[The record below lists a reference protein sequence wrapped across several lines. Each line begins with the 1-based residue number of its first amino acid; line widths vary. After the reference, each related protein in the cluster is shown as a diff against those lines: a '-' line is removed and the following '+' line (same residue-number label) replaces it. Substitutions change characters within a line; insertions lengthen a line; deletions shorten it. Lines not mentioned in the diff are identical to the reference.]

1 MLGVS
6 RSHVS
11 LENTEGLRG
20 EYEKTAF
27 SLYVECMHADGFGI
41 AYLGSCRKPAEVRSL
56 GAEAAQMAADMRGA
70 KKPESGACTLVAGP
84 EALLS
89 LMDAFLPSFSG
100 DWKRRAITRLSPGAK
115 AFNSDLTI
123 CEDGLAPGTE
133 ARPFDDEGTPSGKRF
148 LVENG
153 VVRSFLYDR
162 ETAALEGVS
171 ESGACVRPGYD
182 VPPSASASNIIISPG
197 KVNDLAE
204 LGRIIE
210 LRSAHG
216 SHTANPTSGDI
227 GLEVSSAFLVEGG
240 KRSPLKGFMVTGNV
254 FDMFANIE
262 AIEKKQVTYGS
273 LIAPRIAFRN
283 VRIVS

>member
-1 MLGVS
+1 
-6 RSHVS
+6 
-11 LENTEGLRG
+11 
-20 EYEKTAF
+20 
-27 SLYVECMHADGFGI
+27 
-41 AYLGSCRKPAEVRSL
+41 
-56 GAEAAQMAADMRGA
+56 
-70 KKPESGACTLVAGP
+70 VAGP
-84 EALLS
+84 EALLN
-89 LMDAFLPSFSG
+89 LMDVFLPSFSG
-100 DWKRRAITRLSPGAK
+100 DWKRRAITKLSPGAK
-115 AFNSDLTI
+115 AFNGDLTI

-133 ARPFDDEGTPSGKRF
+133 ARPFDDEGTPSKKRL

-153 VVRSFLYDR
+153 AVKSFLYDR

-182 VPPSASASNIIISPG
+182 LPPSASPSNIVISPG

-227 GLEVSSAFLVEGG
+227 GLEASSAFLVENG
-240 KRSPLKGFMVTGNV
+240 KRTPLKGFMVTGNV

-262 AIEKKQVTYGS
+262 AIEKKQTTYGS

-283 VRIVS
+283 VRVVS